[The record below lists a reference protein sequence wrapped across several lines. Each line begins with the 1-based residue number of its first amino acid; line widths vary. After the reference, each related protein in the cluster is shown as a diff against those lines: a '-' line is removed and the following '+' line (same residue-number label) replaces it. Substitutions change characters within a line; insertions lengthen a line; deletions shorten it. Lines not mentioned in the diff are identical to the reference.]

1 MEISF
6 GEGLLVIGLLLAV
19 GAGLSGL
26 MKGTVLSISVLSVT
40 TGIAL
45 AELEIVEFEPTD
57 AAVVHLI
64 ELALILTLFSDGLFV
79 ERELLRIHWTPPAR
93 AIALAM
99 PVTPAVIA
107 AGGLLLFPELTVAAA
122 FLLAAALTQNP
133 PLVASVAV
141 PAPGGAPP
149 I

>member
-40 TGIAL
+40 AGIAL
-45 AELEIVEFEPTD
+45 AELEIVEFDPTD

-99 PVTPAVIA
+99 PIT
-107 AGGLLLFPELTVAAA
+107 LLLLALGAKLVFPDLTWAEA
-122 FLLAAALTQNP
+122 FLL
-133 PLVASVAV
+133 
-141 PAPGGAPP
+141 GA
-149 I
+149 